1 MMKNRKTPKPGSE
14 EYDVENTQNLNLP
27 EFNSG
32 TDRRKSNEL
41 PSVEN
46 LDHQPAEETNGSK
59 DLEIPE
65 TNLGNERDED
75 EDERERLITP

>member
-1 MMKNRKTPKPGSE
+1 MKNRKTPKPGSKD
-14 EYDVENTQNLNLP
+14 YDVENTQNLNMP

-32 TDRRKSNEL
+32 TNRRKSSEL

-46 LDHQPAEETNGSK
+46 LDHPPSERTDESK

-75 EDERERLITP
+75 EDEREKLITP